1 MARGGSGAMDQLYNN
16 DSPAF
21 TTWVIENDLLKEP
34 FVVTAPGIRPRSHA
48 HGPAQYVAAKARHP
62 CPTPDPMN
70 DAPNLDGFYRFSAIS
85 VISLLNKSDQSILP
99 RCEAR

>member
-48 HGPAQYVAAKARHP
+48 HGPAQLRRRQGPASLPHSG
-62 CPTPDPMN
+62 PDE
-70 DAPNLDGFYRFSAIS
+70 
-85 VISLLNKSDQSILP
+85 
-99 RCEAR
+99 RCS